1 MLIDVNS
8 DPARG
13 ITDGLRVDVKGNLW
27 ETGPG
32 GIWIISPAG
41 KHLGT
46 ILTVEDGI
54 GIGPTNLAF
63 GDADGKTL
71 YITIKRSLARIRLNI
86 PGVRANS

>member
-1 MLIDVNS
+1 L
-8 DPARG
+8 
-13 ITDGLRVDVKGNLW
+13 
-27 ETGPG
+27 
-32 GIWIISPAG
+32 
-41 KHLGT
+41 
-46 ILTVEDGI
+46 EDGA